1 KSPGRWILVLLLAFV
16 ALGGLSGPA
25 GLTAMTQY
33 VLGFGGGLWA
43 ALSLHLAS
51 RKING
56 RARRWLESGS
66 VSIALFAVT
75 AVLAVP
81 QSPFFPANLINYHM
95 LYQTIGF
102 HIQVMRGLFIVWTIV
117 AVWGYSQELI
127 GAETGRDFQR
137 LRAKY
142 TVRFVVILLFI
153 FGLGLA
159 ATDYL
164 SRNARTDLVNESTS
178 NINAL
183 ANHLQDQMEE
193 TDHAVMSIAASPE
206 VLPALVDG
214 GEQNVARAN
223 FILDRFNEA
232 LDAPVC
238 YLLDEDGTV
247 IASSN
252 RNDPDSYVGNN
263 YGFRPYFKQAMSGNA
278 GSYYA
283 LGLTSGERGHY
294 VSYPVISGRV
304 IGVAVIKRKID
315 SVELGFK
322 QYPYCFYIDPHGI
335 VFLSS
340 RPDMLY
346 KGLWPLEE
354 SAQKE
359 LIESRQFGTGPFET
373 MSLQE
378 VTNRADVVY
387 DGQRFLINRKQ
398 TSPAGWSIVLLA
410 PMDKTRP
417 AGLLGI
423 IITFC
428 LSILTISFFV
438 TTQRLTESAVHT
450 ATSEENYQSVFNG
463 VNEGIFVHEMINGKI
478 IDVNKKMCEMYGCTR
493 EEAVNAQLVRFVAG
507 EPPYT
512 VKDAALLLKKTADGE
527 PQLVEW
533 LAKDTAGRLFW
544 TEINLKKALICG
556 KECILAVVRDI
567 TVRKMAEESLQKS
580 QAKYMNLYENA
591 NDIIF
596 SSDLKGNITS
606 VNRAASNVF
615 GYTKEELK
623 TMSVSD
629 LLTPESL
636 EHSRIL
642 LARALAEKTD
652 LAGAQPFEAGIFTA
666 SGEKIYLEVRTHL
679 IWKGSEISGFQGIAR
694 DITRR
699 KQAEEALRS
708 THQQL
713 LDIVEFLPDAIIVVD
728 QDKKV
733 IAWNRAVEE
742 MTGVGKD
749 EMLGKGDYAYAV
761 PFYGKPRPILIDLVF
776 EDDKQVERCYEH
788 LERKDTTLYGESFLT
803 LQRGK
808 RVYFWAKASPLYDNE
823 GKLIGAIESIR
834 DITERKWAEEALR
847 ESEANYRTVFE
858 NTGTALAIFEEDT
871 TIALSNTE
879 FSRLSGYPRVEIEGK
894 KSWTE
899 FATKEELGKML
910 EYHYARRG
918 NRYAAPGAY
927 ESKFIKG
934 NGEIRDVLVTVA
946 LIPGTPKSVASFLD
960 ISERKRTEEQLK
972 YLSLHDSL
980 TGLYNRTF
988 FEEEMRRLAGK
999 RDLRVGMLI
1008 CDIDGL
1014 KLVNDT
1020 LGHEAGDRLL
1030 MAAAGIIRE
1039 CFREGDM
1046 VARIGGDEFAVLL
1059 PDGDEMII
1067 EKAAQRIKEEV
1078 EKYNAAGA
1086 VPPLSMSIGFS
1097 MSGKTKGNLSEVFKE
1112 ADNNMYR
1119 EKLHCGQS
1127 ARSAI
1132 VQTLM
1137 KALEA
1142 RDYIT
1147 EGHAERLQEL
1157 VEALASAIGLPERS
1171 LADLRLLAKFHDIGK
1186 VGIPDRIL
1194 FKPGPLTSDE
1204 YSEMKR
1210 HSEIGHRIAQTNP
1223 DLSPIA
1229 GWILK
1234 HHEWWGGQGYPQGL
1248 KGEEIPLECRILAI
1262 VDAFDAMTN
1271 DRPYRRALS
1280 REEAIAE
1287 IKKCAGTQ
1295 FDPELS
1301 KVFLQVLQQRQ

>member
-1 KSPGRWILVLLLAFV
+1 MNEALGWQMDYIYFLYGLSFIILAAVCLAMSRSERQRLPWIWLILFGISHGLYEWLYHFSASKTFILSFSYIKAGLLIVSLVFLAEFGRDMFIKEGAKAPGRWILVLILAFV

-25 GLTAMTQY
+25 GLTAMAQY
-33 VLGFGGGLWA
+33 VLGLGGGLWA
-43 ALSLHLAS
+43 ALSLNLAS
-51 RKING
+51 RKTN
-56 RARRWLESGS
+56 RQARPWLASA
-66 VSIALFAVT
+66 SISLALFAAT
-75 AVLAVP
+75 AVMATP
-81 QSPFFPANLINYHM
+81 PAPFSPANLINYHV
-95 LYQTIGF
+95 LYHTLGF
-102 HIQVMRGLFIVWTIV
+102 HIQVIRGLFIVWTIV
-117 AVWGYSQELI
+117 AVWGYSQQLI
-127 GAETGRDFQR
+127 SVDTGCDFHKA
-137 LRAKY
+137 RAKY
-142 TVRFVVILLFI
+142 AARFALVLLFI
-153 FGLGLA
+153 IGLGLA
-159 ATDYL
+159 ATGYL
-164 SRNARTDLVNESTS
+164 IRNARNELVDLNTRT
-178 NINAL
+178 INSL

-193 TDHAVMSIAASPE
+193 TEHAVVAIAGSPWIF
-206 VLPALVDG
+206 PALVDG
-214 GEQNVARAN
+214 GEQDVERAN
-223 FILDRFNEA
+223 SILDRFREA
-232 LDAPVC
+232 LEAPVC
-238 YLLDEDGTV
+238 YLLDTTGTV

-263 YGFRPYFKQAMSGNA
+263 YGFRPYFQQAINGKT
-278 GSYYA
+278 GRYFA
-283 LGLTSGERGHY
+283 LGLTSGERGYYTSH
-294 VSYPVISGRV
+294 PVMDGNGNVVGIT
-304 IGVAVIKRKID
+304 VIKRKID

-346 KGLWPLEE
+346 KGLWPLAE
-354 SAQKE
+354 STKKD
-359 LIESRQFGTGPFET
+359 LVESRQFGAGSFDT

-378 VTNRADVVY
+378 VTDGAEVVFENQRA
-387 DGQRFLINRKQ
+387 LINRKQ
-398 TSPAGWSIVLLA
+398 VGPAGWSIVLLA
-410 PMDKTRP
+410 PLDKTRP

-438 TTQRLTESAVHT
+438 TTQRLTESAIQT
-450 ATSEENYQSVFNG
+450 ATSEENYQSIFNG
-463 VNEGIFVHEMINGKI
+463 VNEGIFVHELTTGKI
-478 IDVNKKMCEMYGCTR
+478 IDVNQKVCDMYGYNR
-493 EEAVNAQLVRFVAG
+493 EDLINAQLASIVAG
-507 EPPYT
+507 KPLFTME
-512 VKDAALLLKKTADGE
+512 VAHLKLEKAAGGE
-527 PQLVEW
+527 PQLFEW
-533 LAKDTAGRLFW
+533 LSKDIEGRLFW
-544 TEINLKKALICG
+544 TEVNLKKALIGG

-567 TVRKMAEESLQKS
+567 SARKKTEESLQKA
-580 QAKYMNLYENA
+580 QARYMDLYENA
-591 NDIIF
+591 NDIVF
-596 SSDLKGNITS
+596 SCDVTGNITS

-615 GYTKEELK
+615 GYTQEELK
-623 TMSVSD
+623 TMAVSD

-636 EHSRIL
+636 RNSRKL

-652 LAGAQPFEAGIFTA
+652 LAGAQPYEAEIVTA
-666 SGEKIYLEVRTHL
+666 GGAKIYLEVRTHL
-679 IWKGSEISGFQGIAR
+679 LWEEGEIIGFQGIAR
-694 DITRR
+694 NITRR
-699 KQAEEALRS
+699 KKAEE
-708 THQQL
+708 
-713 LDIVEFLPDAIIVVD
+713 D
-728 QDKKV
+728 
-733 IAWNRAVEE
+733 
-742 MTGVGKD
+742 
-749 EMLGKGDYAYAV
+749 
-761 PFYGKPRPILIDLVF
+761 
-776 EDDKQVERCYEH
+776 
-788 LERKDTTLYGESFLT
+788 
-803 LQRGK
+803 
-808 RVYFWAKASPLYDNE
+808 
-823 GKLIGAIESIR
+823 
-834 DITERKWAEEALR
+834 LR

-871 TIALSNTE
+871 TISLSNTE
-879 FSRLSGYPRVEIEGK
+879 FSLLSGYPRVEIEGK

-899 FATKEELGKML
+899 FAAKEELEKML
-910 EYHYARRG
+910 EYHYARRD
-918 NRYAAPGAY
+918 NRYAVPGAY

-934 NGEIRDVLVTVA
+934 DGEIRDVLLTVA

-960 ISERKRTEEQLK
+960 ITDRKRAEEQLK

-980 TGLYNRTF
+980 TGLYNRAF
-988 FEEEMRRLAGK
+988 FEEEMRRLEGK
-999 RDLRVGMLI
+999 RDMRVGMLV

-1067 EKAAQRIKEEV
+1067 EKASLRIKEEV
-1078 EKYNAAGA
+1078 GKHNAAGA

-1097 MSGKTKGNLSEVFKE
+1097 MSGKTKSSLSDVFKE

-1171 LADLRLLAKFHDIGK
+1171 LGDLRLLAKFHDIGK

-1194 FKPGPLTSDE
+1194 FKPGPLTSNE
-1204 YSEMKR
+1204 FSEMKR
-1210 HSEIGHRIAQTNP
+1210 HSEIGHRIAQSNP
-1223 DLSPIA
+1223 DLVPIA

-1234 HHEWWGGQGYPQGL
+1234 HHEWWDGQGYPQGL

-1262 VDAFDAMTN
+1262 ADAFDAMTN

-1287 IKKCAGTQ
+1287 IMKCAGSQ
-1295 FDPELS
+1295 FDPNLI
-1301 KVFLQVLQQRQ
+1301 KVFLQLLKQRQ